1 MDDSETIKLIKIE
14 YKNRNYKEIKLN
26 INNKLN
32 IIRNELTK
40 LIGFP
45 FVFLD
50 EDNNEISEK
59 DELLLNLNDILD
71 GKLLYIKKK
80 LKSRIILGDKIE
92 TKNNLDYYLYPKFNL
107 SENDKKNSTNIMIL
121 GETGVGKSTWINS
134 FLNHLEEVD
143 IDENFRYILFDEKKL
158 QLEYESKYDKK
169 TLGSSVTDKS
179 EIYDIPSNKLFNN
192 NIRLIDTI
200 GFGDTRGIE
209 FDNKIAKDIKNLL
222 DKYQIDNL
230 KAICLVFK
238 GSDTRAHDRLKYIYE
253 KLFSLFS
260 YDTKK
265 NFIIIINF
273 LDSNEYIPAIE
284 VLKNES
290 LPFIKIFDN
299 IDTLPKFY
307 FNNNAYNTSD
317 KLNYENIYENNKKN
331 FNNFLKC
338 LSNLNSI
345 SLNNTKKVI
354 NSRTYIIEQFE
365 EINKRIEELNK
376 TIDVMINMKMNLID
390 YDKDKNYNKYE
401 HKYAFC
407 KSCEKICRMKFTFF
421 LSRRC
426 SCFSCHISNHKFI
439 DYHNDQKSKNNRP
452 YLYNYYSYY
461 NEYNNYYS
469 YNNEYNDR
477 IFIESYHK
485 VYHFLK
491 NCFETFKRI
500 KMENEEINK
509 IILQKE
515 NENNII
521 YTILNENLKNND
533 KLTNFIKDNFRK
545 CNFLIIDIKYKFI
558 AKLRDNLIISMT

>member
-14 YKNRNYKEIKLN
+14 YKNRNYKEIELN

-40 LIGFP
+40 LICFP

-80 LKSRIILGDKIE
+80 LKSRIILGEKIE

-222 DKYQIDNL
+222 DNYQIDNL

-376 TIDVMINMKMNLID
+376 TIDLMKSMKMNLID

-407 KSCEKICRMKFTFF
+407 KNCEEICFKRIVFF
-421 LSRRC
+421 FRGRSFC
-426 SCFSCHISNHKFI
+426 CSCHISNHKFI
-439 DYHNDQKSKNNRP
+439 DYHNAQKSKNNRP
-452 YLYNYYSYY
+452 YHYNYYSYY
-461 NEYNNYYS
+461 
-469 YNNEYNDR
+469 NEYNDR

-545 CNFLIIDIKYKFI
+545 CNFFVFDIKCAVDKFI
-558 AKLRDNLIISMT
+558 DSLLSKDYK

>member
-1 MDDSETIKLIKIE
+1 MT
-14 YKNRNYKEIKLN
+14 
-26 INNKLN
+26 
-32 IIRNELTK
+32 
-40 LIGFP
+40 
-45 FVFLD
+45 
-50 EDNNEISEK
+50 
-59 DELLLNLNDILD
+59 
-71 GKLLYIKKK
+71 
-80 LKSRIILGDKIE
+80 
-92 TKNNLDYYLYPKFNL
+92 
-107 SENDKKNSTNIMIL
+107 L

-222 DKYQIDNL
+222 DNYQIDNL

-273 LDSNEYIPAIE
+273 IDSIEYIPAIE

-354 NSRTYIIEQFE
+354 NSRTYTIEQFE

-390 YDKDKNYNKYE
+390 YDKDKNYDKYE

-407 KSCEKICRMKFTFF
+407 KNCEKICLTKIIFF
-421 LSRRC
+421 LRRRSFC
-426 SCFSCHISNHKFI
+426 CSCHISNHKFI

-452 YLYNYYSYY
+452 YHYNYYLYY

-545 CNFLIIDIKYKFI
+545 CNFFNNDELKYTIDKFI
-558 AKLRDNLIISMT
+558 NSLISKDYK

>member
-1 MDDSETIKLIKIE
+1 MDDSEALKLIKIE
-14 YKNRNYKEIKLN
+14 YKNRNYKEIELN

-40 LIGFP
+40 LICFP

-80 LKSRIILGDKIE
+80 LKSRIILGEKIE

-107 SENDKKNSTNIMIL
+107 SENDKKNSTNIMVL

-222 DKYQIDNL
+222 DNYQIDNL
-230 KAICLVFK
+230 KAICLIFK

-273 LDSNEYIPAIE
+273 IDSIEYIPAIE
-284 VLKNES
+284 ILKNES

-376 TIDVMINMKMNLID
+376 TIDLMKSMKMNLID
-390 YDKDKNYNKYE
+390 YDKDKNYNNYK
-401 HKYAFC
+401 HKYTFC
-407 KSCEKICRMKFTFF
+407 KNCEKICFVKFTIFF
-421 LSRRC
+421 DHCLSC
-426 SCFSCHISNHKFI
+426 TYYSCDITNHKFI
-439 DYHNDQKSKNNRP
+439 VYHNEKESKNNRH
-452 YLYNYYSYY
+452 YYNYNST
-461 NEYNNYYS
+461 
-469 YNNEYNDR
+469 NNEYNDK

-485 VYHFLK
+485 IYHFLK
-491 NCFETFKRI
+491 NCFETLKRI
-500 KMENEEINK
+500 NMENEEINK

-515 NENNII
+515 NENNNI

-533 KLTNFIKDNFRK
+533 KLTYFIKDIFRK
-545 CNFLIIDIKYKFI
+545 CNLYNSNNLQYNIDKFI
-558 AKLRDNLIISMT
+558 NSLSSKDYK

>member
-1 MDDSETIKLIKIE
+1 MEDIETKKLIKIE
-14 YKNRNYKEIKLN
+14 YKNRNYKEIELN

-107 SENDKKNSTNIMIL
+107 SENDKKNSTNIMVL

-134 FLNHLEEVD
+134 FLNHLEDVD

-222 DKYQIDNL
+222 DNYQIDNL
-230 KAICLVFK
+230 KAICLIFK
-238 GSDTRAHDRLKYIYE
+238 RSDTRAHDRLKYIYK

-273 LDSNEYIPAIE
+273 IDSIEYIPVIE
-284 VLKNES
+284 VLKNGS

-307 FNNNAYNTSD
+307 FNNNSYNTSD

-365 EINKRIEELNK
+365 EINKRIEELNT
-376 TIDVMINMKMNLID
+376 TIDLMKSMKMNLID
-390 YDKDKNYNKYE
+390 YDKDKNYYNYE
-401 HKYAFC
+401 HKFLFC
-407 KSCEKICRMKFTFF
+407 KSCEKICCMKFKFF
-421 LSRRC
+421 LIRRSLC
-426 SCFSCHISNHKFI
+426 CSCHISNHKFI

-452 YLYNYYSYY
+452 YHYYSYY

-477 IFIESYHK
+477 IFIKSYHK

-509 IILQKE
+509 IILKKE

-545 CNFLIIDIKYKFI
+545 CNFFNNDELKYTIDKFI
-558 AKLRDNLIISMT
+558 NSLLSKDYK

>member
-14 YKNRNYKEIKLN
+14 YKNRNYKEIELN

-40 LIGFP
+40 LICFP

-59 DELLLNLNDILD
+59 DELLLNLKDILD

-80 LKSRIILGDKIE
+80 LKSRIILGEKIE

-222 DKYQIDNL
+222 DNYQIDNL

-273 LDSNEYIPAIE
+273 IDSIEYIPAIE

-307 FNNNAYNTSD
+307 FNNNAYNNSD

-390 YDKDKNYNKYE
+390 YDKDKNYDKYE

-407 KSCEKICRMKFTFF
+407 KNCEKICLT
-421 LSRRC
+421 
-426 SCFSCHISNHKFI
+426 
-439 DYHNDQKSKNNRP
+439 
-452 YLYNYYSYY
+452 
-461 NEYNNYYS
+461 
-469 YNNEYNDR
+469 
-477 IFIESYHK
+477 
-485 VYHFLK
+485 
-491 NCFETFKRI
+491 
-500 KMENEEINK
+500 K
-509 IILQKE
+509 IIFFFKK
-515 NENNII
+515 
-521 YTILNENLKNND
+521 TK
-533 KLTNFIKDNFRK
+533 
-545 CNFLIIDIKYKFI
+545 FLLFLPYFE
-558 AKLRDNLIISMT
+558 S